1 MIKPYTQNQKALTHR
16 AHVGYGLYTRL
27 VVCIRCFYYTYKIQ
41 PYSEYCTDPN
51 SNMVMHAHSLQFEM
65 ASIKASYA
73 IHQMRKAESSNLQRH
88 KMYTIE
94 ASRNLYYMFLMMR
107 FSTTEWRTHALSPRT
122 LCFFLSSSDDL
133 YSYTILDVS
142 PGAVLCVS
150 VCLSCCKTNVVNTP
164 KNIKNANRYLNLCWE
179 RCDQPSNHPHNGQCK
194 VTVCVIVICR
204 CRCVLGSCI
213 FPQNIR
219 KYSYAECSNAMAHIV
234 ERARLALAKGQVS
247 IAACIWTKREHMLFY
262 V

>member
-1 MIKPYTQNQKALTHR
+1 MRFTKCEKQKAATCR
-16 AHVGYGLYTRL
+16 DIKCTR
-27 VVCIRCFYYTYKIQ
+27 
-41 PYSEYCTDPN
+41 S
-51 SNMVMHAHSLQFEM
+51 
-65 ASIKASYA
+65 SIK
-73 IHQMRKAESSNLQRH
+73 EFV
-88 KMYTIE
+88 
-94 ASRNLYYMFLMMR
+94 LYVSDDAFFFDEMTHTCSFL
-107 FSTTEWRTHALSPRT
+107 A

-164 KNIKNANRYLNLCWE
+164 KNIKKANRYLNLCWE

-234 ERARLALAKGQVS
+234 ERARVALAMGQVS
-247 IAACIWTKREHMLFY
+247 IAACI
-262 V
+262 